1 MSLIFGQLAG
11 DVEIVRSAEPSKGS
25 FLLMC
30 FSLRAVVSD
39 HSKSVVACSRAI
51 AVHVLVVSTCILQD
65 GGGAA
70 PRPDAPAGLKERCR
84 PPRCLSRGSAELA
97 DTSKRREAF

>member
-1 MSLIFGQLAG
+1 MR
-11 DVEIVRSAEPSKGS
+11 VEIDAPRVFIGAYALSYYAQ
-25 FLLMC
+25 
-30 FSLRAVVSD
+30 
-39 HSKSVVACSRAI
+39 AI

-84 PPRCLSRGSAELA
+84 PPQCLSRGSAELA
-97 DTSKRREAF
+97 DTSRRREAF